1 MTTKDN
7 ILSDKKWF
15 RTYSQPLSII
25 DFLLISLFALAL
37 GTRGVMPLAVT
48 EISIWCISFYYLFI
62 DKTLTKLKVY
72 QTWTLPFICLILY
85 IILNGIVR
93 NVSDFGTAI
102 YYFLTFIPFLIFFN
116 SYDRCRAFII
126 VSGVLSLLICVL
138 LLSYYFVG
146 IDTFES
152 LVMRR
157 SGSSR
162 AIGLMGNPNY
172 FGYYCFAIFLA
183 TQLVN
188 FKYKYIISSALVI
201 LIILSISRGIM
212 LGLIIFFLSI
222 IFKKVK
228 NLFIFIIITTLVSY
242 NVDLLLPDDFADN
255 FLKRVLELG
264 SEDAGSGRSSIWTKG
279 LQIWSNTWGD
289 IIFGFGFNNFKSRLT
304 FMDIDNT
311 VHNSYLRMMFE
322 FGVLGFI
329 LIMNF
334 FRSVIKSISW
344 LELRTKF
351 TFIFAIMAVWL
362 SNDFFI
368 NKETFFL
375 SAICICIFNS
385 KKNIH
390 NSF

>member
-1 MTTKDN
+1 MTVNQN
-7 ILSDKKWF
+7 ILTDKNWF
-15 RTYSQPLSII
+15 KTYNQSLSTL
-25 DFLLISLFALAL
+25 DYVFISLFVLAL
-37 GTRGVMPLAVT
+37 GTRGVMPQAIT
-48 EISIWCISFYYLFI
+48 EISIWCISIYYLI
-62 DKTLTKLKVY
+62 RDRTLTNLKIY
-72 QTWTLPFICLILY
+72 QPWTLPFVSVIFY
-85 IILNGIVR
+85 IVLNAIIMDVD
-93 NVSDFGTAI
+93 DFGTAI
-102 YYFLTFIPFLIFFN
+102 YYFLIFIPFIIFFN

-126 VSGVLSLLICVL
+126 LSGILSLLICVL
-138 LLSYYFVG
+138 LLAYYFFG
-146 IDTFES
+146 IDSFES
-152 LVMRR
+152 LVIRR

-188 FKYKYIISSALVI
+188 FKYKHIISIALII
-201 LIILSISRGIM
+201 LILLSISRGIM
-212 LGLIIFFLSI
+212 VGLIIYFLFT
-222 IFKKVK
+222 IFKKVQ
-228 NLFIFIIITTLVSY
+228 NLIIFITITALVLY
-242 NVDLLLPDDFADN
+242 NLDLLLPDNFADN

-322 FGVLGFI
+322 FGILGFI

-344 LELRTKF
+344 LDLRTML
-351 TFIFAIMAVWL
+351 TFIFSIMAVWL

-368 NKETFFL
+368 NKETFYL
-375 SAICICIFNS
+375 SAICICIFNFKS
-385 KKNIH
+385 KIIIT
-390 NSF
+390 